1 MRGKDGADPRKTAA
15 RHPNWSGKLILESAT
30 PRGAGKAANQRG
42 AMRQWPANAARGL
55 NFLFSGQKF
64 WLKIF
69 PQNLSVS
76 RRSAGH

>member
-42 AMRQWPANAARGL
+42 ASANGRETRRRMREKK
-55 NFLFSGQKF
+55 S
-64 WLKIF
+64 
-69 PQNLSVS
+69 
-76 RRSAGH
+76 SAYVKL

>member
-42 AMRQWPANAARGL
+42 TFANGRETRRGSAREK
-55 NFLFSGQKF
+55 N
-64 WLKIF
+64 
-69 PQNLSVS
+69 
-76 RRSAGH
+76 